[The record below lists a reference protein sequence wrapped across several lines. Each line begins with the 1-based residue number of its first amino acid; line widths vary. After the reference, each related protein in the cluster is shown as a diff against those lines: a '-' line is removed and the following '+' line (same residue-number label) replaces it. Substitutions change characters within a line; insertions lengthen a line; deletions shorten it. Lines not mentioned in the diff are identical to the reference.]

1 MLAFPSI
8 GAGGEQTALI
18 TTKPNA
24 YVTLVVTHP
33 SGVPLVTSPTRAGSD
48 GHYTYT
54 WHVPR
59 GVHGVVPVVAVSGGV
74 AQSSFTIGA

>member
-18 TTKPNA
+18 TTKPSA
-24 YVTLVVTHP
+24 YVTLVVTYP
-33 SGVPLVTSPTRAGSD
+33 SGAPLVTSPMRAGSD

-59 GVHGVVPVVAVSGGV
+59 GVHGVALVVAVSGGV
-74 AQSSFTIGA
+74 AQGSFTIGS